1 MYINIMLNLQCFNSA
16 RRRGNVHSQSSQ
28 DKITS
33 KKLSIQ
39 ECVFLFFLKKRL
51 SAGFL
56 SNTFKF
62 NQRCSA
68 EFSGAGRKTL
78 NEM

>member
-1 MYINIMLNLQCFNSA
+1 MSTHNLVKTKS
-16 RRRGNVHSQSSQ
+16 HL
-28 DKITS
+28 

-39 ECVFLFFLKKRL
+39 ECVFSFFFKKRL

>member
-39 ECVFLFFLKKRL
+39 ECVFSFFLKKDFQL
-51 SAGFL
+51 AFYQIHSNLISAVL
-56 SNTFKF
+56 QSSVE
-62 NQRCSA
+62 Q
-68 EFSGAGRKTL
+68 AGKH
-78 NEM
+78 